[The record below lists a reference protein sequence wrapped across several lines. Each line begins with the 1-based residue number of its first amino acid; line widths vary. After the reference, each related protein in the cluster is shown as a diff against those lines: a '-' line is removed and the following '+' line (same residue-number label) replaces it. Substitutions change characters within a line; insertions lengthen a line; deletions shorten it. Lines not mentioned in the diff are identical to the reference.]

1 MNSFNLFKQVCSE
14 QTQMFLDAFKHV
26 NVTRQRG
33 LDFRNKH
40 YTCVRADKRSLYTKC
55 VGSTLNIL
63 LSVIRP
69 AQNTHFQVNPVN
81 VTLLQ
86 MYKPLHTLCTVLNI
100 YKITDYFPSLDSQD
114 IFCKVQNVNTSSLFH
129 FALISFTVFSL
140 LFLFRKDMA
149 WYWWELHCM
158 WLLPHI
164 HRACIQVSVWKQ
176 LRN

>member
-1 MNSFNLFKQVCSE
+1 MNPFNLFKQVCSE

-40 YTCVRADKRSLYTKC
+40 YICVRADKHSLYTKC

-81 VTLLQ
+81 VMLLQ
-86 MYKPLHTLCTVLNI
+86 MYKPLHTLCTVLKI
-100 YKITDYFPSLDSQD
+100 YKITDYFPSLVIS
-114 IFCKVQNVNTSSLFH
+114 CKVQNVNTSSLFH

-140 LFLFRKDMA
+140 LFLLRKDMA
-149 WYWWELHCM
+149 
-158 WLLPHI
+158 
-164 HRACIQVSVWKQ
+164 
-176 LRN
+176 